1 MQKIH
6 KKNNGLKI
14 IMVFIISILLII
26 FNPYNFFSPVRSF
39 LHTVFMPVVQV
50 GYIGGNKFNNLKD
63 TLGSIGTIKQDN
75 QRLHK
80 ENLELKSQINE
91 LKDIAN
97 ENKELRKEI
106 KLLPK
111 EELKLLEA
119 EIIVKDISNKN
130 DWFEINR
137 GSNDGLKKDFP
148 VIVGQK
154 NLIGFVDEVFPN
166 QSRVKLINH
175 PDSIFNVV
183 TIESEIEAIARGE
196 HGTSIVVENIDQD
209 AKIETGMTF
218 ITSQISGKF
227 PRGLSVGVVQSV
239 SATPDGLFKTARIN
253 SLVDFDD
260 IRFVSVIID

>member
-14 IMVFIISILLII
+14 IMVFIISIFLVI

-50 GYIGGNKFNNLKD
+50 GYMGGNKFNDITTTLKSVG
-63 TLGSIGTIKQDN
+63 TLKQDN
-75 QRLHK
+75 QKLHK

-97 ENKELRKEI
+97 ENRKLREEI
-106 KLLPK
+106 NLLPK
-111 EELKLLEA
+111 EDLKFLES
-119 EIIVKDISNKN
+119 EVIVKDISNKN

-154 NLIGFVDEVFPN
+154 NLIGFVNEVFPN

-175 PDSIFNVV
+175 PDSVVNVV
-183 TIESEIEAIARGE
+183 TIESDIEAIARGE

-239 SATPDGLFKTARIN
+239 STTTDGLFKTARIN
-253 SLVDFDD
+253 SLVDFDE
-260 IRFVSVIID
+260 IRFVSVIIE